1 MFVLLGKALGVS
13 LLCSVCPGFL
23 LGFSEAFSLNV
34 MVFFNVS
41 KWGLT
46 IVSKWDLKNTLR
58 EFKY

>member
-41 KWGLT
+41 KW
-46 IVSKWDLKNTLR
+46 DLKNTLR